1 MIATEASSAQL
12 ESYLDAQ
19 LESDPDNDMNV
30 INNIAMDELFYDV
43 KNRQEVCTGCK
54 GVLSITNILV
64 QAVCMRHPW

>member
-43 KNRQEVCTGCK
+43 KNPKTG
-54 GVLSITNILV
+54 GLYRL
-64 QAVCMRHPW
+64 